1 MARRRCRQYAIRA
14 VRIAPKTAP
23 GKKPARM
30 PSVVKSGQL
39 DGATDL
45 SARALGEGVCSVLET
60 GVIVVPVVLVGEA
73 AVVCV
78 EDVDAEVNAQTSP
91 WHSYPNGQHEP
102 PQRGSSS
109 SSLVVCTWFC
119 GCSVLFCCCTSHE
132 IVWIYAQFSPFGQQM
147 TELASSR
154 SIHSADDG
162 QQNASSEPLH
172 CL

>member
-78 EDVDAEVNAQTSP
+78 EDVDAEVNAQNIPVALIPKRTTRTTTAR
-91 WHSYPNGQHEP
+91 Q
-102 PQRGSSS
+102 
-109 SSLVVCTWFC
+109 LVVQP
-119 GCSVLFCCCTSHE
+119 GRLHLVLWVQRAVLLLYVARNRLDIRT
-132 IVWIYAQFSPFGQQM
+132 V
-147 TELASSR
+147 LAFWT
-154 SIHSADDG
+154 ADDG
-162 QQNASSEPLH
+162 TRIVQVYTL
-172 CL
+172 C